1 MTTEL
6 EKVSRHYDEMADV
19 YDRRYDRNRGRC
31 YYSHISRFVLER
43 LPKGGKILDIGC
55 GTGLF
60 VQEYLVNGGSAVG
73 LDISR
78 GMIGRARDRCPASDF
93 TIGTAERIPFLDNTF
108 DVVSSLLAFSYVK
121 NPGRVLSEAFRV
133 VRPGGYISV
142 CTLGKNFFT
151 AGLPAVYR
159 IGEVMKIR
167 QVGVGAFGERYYR
180 GEEMRSLFRQAGFTD
195 ITIQRCSFAHINL
208 IDPLFHLARK
218 IEPFVEQKIPYL
230 AYNICASGRKP
241 DSSE

>member
-19 YDRRYDRNRGRC
+19 YDHRYDRNRGRC

-43 LPKGGKILDIGC
+43 LPEGGKILDIGC

-121 NPGRVLSEAFRV
+121 NPWQGPLRGIPCGETRRIYLGLHTWEKLLYRRPARRIPDRGSDEDQAGGGWRVRGALLS
-133 VRPGGYISV
+133 GGGDAI
-142 CTLGKNFFT
+142 TLQ
-151 AGLPAVYR
+151 AGWFHRYYYPAVL
-159 IGEVMKIR
+159 IR
-167 QVGVGAFGERYYR
+167 TYQ
-180 GEEMRSLFRQAGFTD
+180 
-195 ITIQRCSFAHINL
+195 
-208 IDPLFHLARK
+208 
-218 IEPFVEQKIPYL
+218 PY
-230 AYNICASGRKP
+230 
-241 DSSE
+241 